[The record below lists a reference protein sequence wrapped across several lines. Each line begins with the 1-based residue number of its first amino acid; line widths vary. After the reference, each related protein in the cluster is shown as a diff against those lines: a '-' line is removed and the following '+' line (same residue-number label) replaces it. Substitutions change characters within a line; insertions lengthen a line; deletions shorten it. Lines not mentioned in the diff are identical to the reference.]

1 MKYSHSESP
10 VGTSTQIRRAARPSS
25 TMDVKVPFPLHL
37 PPSNLPSSPGNRNNF
52 ASQKACQNYCLSES
66 CPPGTVVAKEAEAG
80 RLVSCSNPG
89 RRESVG
95 REESAL
101 SISHTLSPLSL
112 SLSQGELVECL
123 EGVQRA
129 TPATLLLF
137 SIRTSAVEPALSC
150 SVRFPLSPFAEITD
164 LNFLIESVS
173 W

>member
-89 RRESVG
+89 RRESVR

-112 SLSQGELVECL
+112 SGGAGRVSGGCPEGYSCYSSPLLDQNVCCGASTELQCTV
-123 EGVQRA
+123 
-129 TPATLLLF
+129 PSF
-137 SIRTSAVEPALSC
+137 SVC
-150 SVRFPLSPFAEITD
+150 
-164 LNFLIESVS
+164 
-173 W
+173 

>member
-25 TMDVKVPFPLHL
+25 TMDVKVSSPLHL

-89 RRESVG
+89 ERESVR
-95 REESAL
+95 REEGAL

-112 SLSQGELVECL
+112 SLRGSWSSVWRVSRGLL
-123 EGVQRA
+123 
-129 TPATLLLF
+129 LLLF
-137 SIRTSAVEPALSC
+137 SSSRSERLLRSQH
-150 SVRFPLSPFAEITD
+150 
-164 LNFLIESVS
+164 
-173 W
+173 